1 MNLLLVE
8 DDEMLAEAVRAG
20 LAQNAWQVDWVADAG
35 AAKTVLVDHP
45 YDAVLLD
52 LGLPGGSGLGVLSNL
67 RARYDATPVLII
79 TARDKLSDRISG
91 LDAGADDYIVKPFQL
106 DELLARLRAVLRRSQ
121 GLVSPVLTFNGI
133 TLDPAKRLVTR
144 RGEPVSLSV
153 HEYRTLMLLM
163 QRQDRVVTREQL
175 EDAVYGS
182 SGTIESNTIAVY
194 IHQLRRKLGD
204 DVIVTVH
211 GFGYRIGGSERM
223 NSIRWRLTIT
233 LLLCIV
239 VSWMAWL
246 GWQALQMN
254 REQTGLWDASLREI
268 ATQVLHSMPD
278 SITQLPGATTPL
290 PSVPRDARPQ
300 DEFPGMGR

>member
-20 LAQNAWQVDWVADAG
+20 LEQNDWHVDWVADAG
-35 AAKTVLVDHP
+35 AARTVLVDHP
-45 YDAVLLD
+45 YDVVLLD

-67 RARYDATPVLII
+67 RSRYDATPVLII

-106 DELLARLRAVLRRSQ
+106 DELFARLRAVLRRSR

-144 RGEPVSLSV
+144 RGEPVSLSA

-163 QRQDRVVTREQL
+163 ERQDRVVTREQL

-211 GFGYRIGGSERM
+211 GFGYRIGG
-223 NSIRWRLTIT
+223 
-233 LLLCIV
+233 
-239 VSWMAWL
+239 
-246 GWQALQMN
+246 
-254 REQTGLWDASLREI
+254 AS
-268 ATQVLHSMPD
+268 T
-278 SITQLPGATTPL
+278 
-290 PSVPRDARPQ
+290 
-300 DEFPGMGR
+300 